1 MENIKFE
8 VIKKIS
14 ETKFNFKNFKNIEK
28 LESNSPP
35 SIFIGSKLRYPLVN
49 VGILSPLEKNENSWI
64 YDNPKYWSN
73 NDFQIGEVVK
83 LRTGL
88 LNSRFQSKVQDVRLN
103 KKFIE
108 ITKEIGMAS
117 KQVDIEIEFK
127 NKLNIEHKK
136 DRIIT
141 PHGMN
146 VNLKKA
152 RITGNVK
159 IPQKIDKV
167 FNDDLK
173 AVDSMKY
180 LYENEF
186 DEYTL
191 SKILS
196 IGVLGFKKNR
206 KLVPTRWSITTTDD
220 ILGKQLIEKIKDYK
234 LIENYELF
242 IGGFMGNYYLIFLLP
257 KVWSY
262 ELFEL
267 YFPGSSWNSTDTIKA
282 STDYEN
288 YYGRKNYASNTSG
301 GYYAARLPLLEYLEK
316 QKKQASILAIRLE
329 TPSYWASLGVWV
341 VRESIRKTLSSKK
354 ISFDDKTEL
363 LNSGK
368 QISKIKFDFD
378 ITPILN
384 ESKLLRDIQSQ
395 KRLQEFFK

>member
-14 ETKFNFKNFKNIEK
+14 ETKFNFKNLKNIEK

-146 VNLKKA
+146 ANLKKA

-186 DEYTL
+186 NEYTL

-354 ISFDDKTEL
+354 MSFDDKTEL